1 MNNLPA
7 FVFKRYKIKM
17 MFENEQTLI
26 QEQINTILKQAG
38 LPQGALKWSWIPFS
52 GHWGIA
58 TSMFGTASAEAKS
71 GKQVNVKERAAEM
84 AEMIRDRLNLPPEF
98 EKVEAVNGYV
108 NLYFDSDAFARRV
121 VDSVLAQGA
130 GFGRGADSGRTVMVE
145 YSQPNT
151 HKAFHVGH
159 LRNMVLGSSVCEI
172 IAFSGSKVIRSN
184 YIGDIG
190 LHVIKWL
197 WNYIHYHNGEE
208 PPRDGMTRW
217 MGGLY
222 AEAVKRLEENPDLDE
237 QVRALFKRWDERDPQ
252 IVALWK
258 QTRQWSLEAFKQ
270 VYDLLGIYFDRV
282 YFESDVEDSGK
293 DIVSGLINKGI
304 ARDERPEGAVI
315 VDLDTIM
322 GTKEKYR
329 VLVILRSDGTSL
341 YSTKDLSL
349 AIQKFTE
356 YPLNQSIYVIDV
368 RQSLYMQQIFK
379 VMELMGYEWAK
390 NCYHLAYEIVNLPG
404 NVTIAS
410 REGTVVLL
418 EDLISEA
425 EKRARVIV
433 EEKNPDL
440 AADVKA
446 RVAQTVA
453 IGAIKYSLLNRDNTK
468 IITFDWNAAMDVN
481 GQAAPYIQYAAVRA
495 NSILRKVQFSIPESG
510 QVGYTLSRD
519 EVELVDYLTRFP
531 QEVQRAAKD
540 MRPLLIANYAFEL
553 AKVFSN
559 FYNNCPVLTAEGPA
573 RDFRLRMTAAA
584 KQVIT
589 NSLNLLG
596 IEVPEVM

>member
-1 MNNLPA
+1 
-7 FVFKRYKIKM
+7 
-17 MFENEQTLI
+17 MFEKEQTLI
-26 QEQINTILKQAG
+26 QEQIISILHQAG
-38 LPQGALKWSWIPFS
+38 LPGEPLKWNWIPFS
-52 GHWGIA
+52 GHWGIT

-71 GKQVNVKERAAEM
+71 GKDVNIKARAAEI
-84 AEMIRDRLNLPPEF
+84 AEMVRERLDLPPEF
-98 EKVEAVNGYV
+98 EKIEAVNGYL
-108 NLYFDSDAFARRV
+108 NLYFDSDIFARRV
-121 VDSVLAQGA
+121 VDSVLEQGED
-130 GFGRGADSGRTVMVE
+130 FGRGVDGGRTVMVE

-172 IAFSGSKVIRSN
+172 ITFAGSRVVRSN

-197 WNYIHYHNGEE
+197 WNYMNYHNGEI
-208 PPRDGMTRW
+208 PPQEGMTRW

-237 QVRALFKRWDERDPQ
+237 QVRTLFKRWDERDPE
-252 IVALWK
+252 IVALWEK
-258 QTRQWSLEAFKQ
+258 TRQWSLEAFNQ
-270 VYDLLGIYFDRV
+270 VYELLGIHFDRI

-293 DIVSGLINKGI
+293 DIVAALIQKGI
-304 ARDERPEGAVI
+304 AKDERPEGAVI
-315 VDLDTIM
+315 VDLDTIL

-349 AIQKFTE
+349 AIKKFNE
-356 YPLNQSIYVIDV
+356 FALDQSIYVIDV

-379 VMELMGYEWAK
+379 VMELMGYQWAG

-418 EDLISEA
+418 EDLITEA
-425 EKRARVIV
+425 EKRARVV
-433 EEKNPDL
+433 VQEKNPDL
-440 AADVKA
+440 AEDVKMNVA
-446 RVAQTVA
+446 RTVA

-495 NSILRKVQFSIPESG
+495 NSILRKVQFSIPESR
-510 QVGYTLSRD
+510 QVGYTLSIE

-559 FYNNCPVLTAEGPA
+559 FYNNCPVLTAEGTA

-584 KQVIT
+584 RQVIT

-596 IEVPEVM
+596 IVVPEVM

>member
-1 MNNLPA
+1 
-7 FVFKRYKIKM
+7 
-17 MFENEQTLI
+17 MFEKEQYLI
-26 QEQINTILKQAG
+26 QQQIVSILKQNG
-38 LPQGALKWSWIPFS
+38 LPEEPLKWTWIPFS

-71 GKQVNVKERAAEM
+71 GKNVNVKERAAEI
-84 AEMIRDRLNLPPEF
+84 AALVREKIELPSEF
-98 EKVEAVNGYV
+98 EKIEAVNGYV
-108 NLYFDSDAFARRV
+108 NLYFNSDTFARRAVDV
-121 VDSVLAQGA
+121 VLEQGKD
-130 GFGRGADSGRTVMVE
+130 FGKGEPNGRTVMVE

-159 LRNMVLGSSVCEI
+159 LRNMVLGSSICDI
-172 IAFSGSKVIRSN
+172 IEFAGSKVIRAN

-197 WNYIHYHNGEE
+197 WNYMTYHNGEI
-208 PPRDGMTRW
+208 PPREGMTRW

-237 QVRALFKRWDERDPQ
+237 QVRALFKRWDARDPE

-258 QTRQWSLEAFKQ
+258 KTRQWSLDAFDQ
-270 VYDLLGIYFDRV
+270 VYSLLGIRFERI

-293 DIVSGLINKGI
+293 DIVAGLIEKGL
-304 ARDERPEGAVI
+304 AKDERPEGAVI
-315 VDLDTIM
+315 VDLDSIM

-349 AIQKFTE
+349 AIQKFDE
-356 YPLNQSIYVIDV
+356 YALDQSVYVIDV

-379 VMELMGYEWAK
+379 VMELMGYSWAK

-418 EDLISEA
+418 EDLITEA

-440 AADVKA
+440 TDDLKA
-446 RVAQTVA
+446 VIARSVA

-495 NSILRKVQFSIPESG
+495 NSILRKVQFSIPESTH
-510 QVGYTLSRD
+510 VGYTLSKD

-559 FYNNCPVLTAEGPA
+559 FYNNCPVLTAEGST
-573 RDFRLRMTAAA
+573 RNFRLRMVAAA
-584 KQVIT
+584 RQVIA
-589 NSLNLLG
+589 NSLSLLG